1 MRAMYGSPLKIL
13 ILSLSKDRGF
23 CWHFASASSF
33 DRLRMRPM
41 ERFVP

>member
-1 MRAMYGSPLKIL
+1 MSGMHRYPLKIL

-23 CWHFASASSF
+23 CWHFAPASSF